1 MRSAAGQLTS
11 RATFSPAAIA
21 TGILSL
27 PILGLIALLF
37 LAPAVTS
44 FMTAAANV
52 DRWLLALLN
61 GFARQSRGLDLL
73 AWSVSVNDLAQ
84 GGVLGALFCGAW
96 FATSG
101 KTAADRGKRETLLSS
116 LVGLYAAV
124 LLALVLRAVLP
135 FRARP
140 IVDPAFA
147 FLAPYLPSGVTN
159 MAPTSTSFPSGHAT
173 VYFAFAVP
181 LLAVSATL
189 GILAFFHVLV
199 VVCLPRIYLG
209 LHYPGDVLG
218 GAVISIA
225 TVLVVNGALRGRS
238 VLPQLLAWAERRPAV
253 FYGLFFLC
261 CLDLAMEFTAM
272 RTILRLLSSAHL
284 TRIVG
289 N

>member
-11 RATFSPAAIA
+11 RATVSPAAIA
-21 TGILSL
+21 AG
-27 PILGLIALLF
+27 ILGLAMLGLLVLLF
-37 LAPAVTS
+37 LGPAVTS
-44 FMTAAANV
+44 LIAVGARV

-73 AWSVSVNDLAQ
+73 AWGVSVNDLVQ
-84 GGVLGALFCGAW
+84 GGVLAALFCGAW

-101 KTAADRGKRETLLSS
+101 TTAADRQKRETLLSS

-124 LLALVLRAVLP
+124 LVALVLRAVLP

-140 IVDPAFA
+140 VVDPGLA
-147 FLAPYLPSGVTN
+147 FLTPYLPPGVTN

-181 LLAVSATL
+181 LLAVSRMLGTL
-189 GILAFFHVLV
+189 GFLHVLV

-209 LHYPGDVLG
+209 LHYPSDILG
-218 GAVISIA
+218 GAAISLA

-238 VLPQLLAWAERRPAV
+238 LLPRLLAWSERRPAA

-261 CLDLAMEFTAM
+261 CLDLAMEFTAV
-272 RTILRLLSSAHL
+272 RTILRLLSSGDVM
-284 TRIVG
+284 RIVG